1 MLNAGSETWNAS
13 ERAQRQH
20 LIKILQEMIDDLSAD
35 SQESEAPAPSPA
47 AARFQPPAETKA
59 TQRTASFGR
68 RAARQGAASRR
79 RLVASRGRRRR

>member
-1 MLNAGSETWNAS
+1 MLNAGSETWSAS

-59 TQRTASFGR
+59 TQRTASFGS
-68 RAARQGAASRR
+68 QGAASRR